1 MFGVPQ
7 RREASR
13 LAGGDVEDGTGHGQM
28 KSPSQKPEQ
37 GQRKLMTYIAISV
50 AVFLCLLGLQRFLAL
65 GGVSVRADAPVC
77 WSVGCCSCR
86 CRDCCCCCRCRSH
99 LPSLARPP
107 LHPPHPA
114 PAPTPPTPQHLRTD
128 TFPDSFRI
136 AVIADLDQ
144 GSKREGKQ
152 SWYSLY
158 MTGTLRRKGE
168 AYDVTWDAPAEVA
181 TAHNEAGRGCEL
193 SELVRYNDALYTF
206 DDRSGIMFQVM
217 NPARSDAAEAPYLVP
232 RHIFMEGSGEG
243 GDKGLKIEWAT
254 VKDSALVVGS
264 FGKEFTNNKGEISHS
279 NNLWTVL
286 YKADG
291 TAAHV
296 NWKPNYDAMR
306 ATLGYSHPAYLLHEA
321 AAWSPHHRKWYVLP
335 RRVSR
340 EPYDD
345 VSDEKRGSN
354 LIVMASHDF
363 KEVTSTTVGVS
374 ACREGGW
381 GKGAGAC
388 ARARGLP
395 PGTHTHAHHALS
407 LPLRAR
413 PADGHARARLFQ
425 RKVPS
430 RLARHGAHCA
440 QERGERGSGHAAHLL
455 YSVRREARLRRQRV
469 ARAAGGAAPAH

>member
-1 MFGVPQ
+1 M
-7 RREASR
+7 
-13 LAGGDVEDGTGHGQM
+13 
-28 KSPSQKPEQ
+28 
-37 GQRKLMTYIAISV
+37 
-50 AVFLCLLGLQRFLAL
+50 
-65 GGVSVRADAPVC
+65 
-77 WSVGCCSCR
+77 
-86 CRDCCCCCRCRSH
+86 
-99 LPSLARPP
+99 
-107 LHPPHPA
+107 
-114 PAPTPPTPQHLRTD
+114 QHLRTD

-144 GSKREGKQ
+144 SSKREGKQ

-168 AYDVTWDAPAEVA
+168 AYDVSWDAPAEVA

-193 SELVRYNDALYTF
+193 SELVRYGDGLYTF

-217 NPARSDAAEAPYLVP
+217 NPARSDAAEAPFLVP
-232 RHIFMEGSGEG
+232 RHIFMEGSGDG

-254 VKDSALVVGS
+254 VKDGGLVVGS
-264 FGKEFTNNKGEISHS
+264 FGKEYTNNKGEISHS

-321 AAWSPHHRKWYVLP
+321 AAWSPHHRRWYILP

-354 LIVMASHDF
+354 LIIMASHDF
-363 KEVTSTTVGVS
+363 KEVTSTTVGV
-374 ACREGGW
+374 
-381 GKGAGAC
+381 
-388 ARARGLP
+388 RA
-395 PGTHTHAHHALS
+395 AAVAS
-407 LPLRAR
+407 
-413 PADGHARARLFQ
+413 Q
-425 RKVPS
+425 RKFRKRAVQRKRG
-430 RLARHGAHCA
+430 RLA
-440 QERGERGSGHAAHLL
+440 AALASHLFPL
-455 YSVRREARLRRQRV
+455 ARNSSPPPPPHPPPPPPLLPRLSRPS
-469 ARAAGGAAPAH
+469 AAFPA

>member
-1 MFGVPQ
+1 
-7 RREASR
+7 
-13 LAGGDVEDGTGHGQM
+13 
-28 KSPSQKPEQ
+28 
-37 GQRKLMTYIAISV
+37 
-50 AVFLCLLGLQRFLAL
+50 
-65 GGVSVRADAPVC
+65 
-77 WSVGCCSCR
+77 
-86 CRDCCCCCRCRSH
+86 
-99 LPSLARPP
+99 
-107 LHPPHPA
+107 
-114 PAPTPPTPQHLRTD
+114 
-128 TFPDSFRI
+128 
-136 AVIADLDQ
+136 
-144 GSKREGKQ
+144 
-152 SWYSLY
+152 
-158 MTGTLRRKGE
+158 
-168 AYDVTWDAPAEVA
+168 
-181 TAHNEAGRGCEL
+181 
-193 SELVRYNDALYTF
+193 
-206 DDRSGIMFQVM
+206 MFQVM

-254 VKDSALVVGS
+254 VKDNALVVGS

-374 ACREGGW
+374 ARGEEEGG
-381 GKGAGAC
+381 GGRL
-388 ARARGLP
+388 ARARGP
-395 PGTHTHAHHALS
+395 RWRSHAPHAH
-407 LPLRAR
+407 AR
-413 PADGHARARLFQ
+413 TLAFNCCARTCADGHARARLFQ
-425 RKVPS
+425 RKVPA

-455 YSVRREARLRRQRV
+455 YSVRREARQRRQRV

>member
-65 GGVSVRADAPVC
+65 GGVSVRAAQCCAQRVGKTRPLLGI
-77 WSVGCCSCR
+77 GCCSCR
-86 CRDCCCCCRCRSH
+86 CRDCCCCCCSRLS
-99 LPSLARPP
+99 SLAPP
-107 LHPPHPA
+107 PCTSHPA
-114 PAPTPPTPQHLRTD
+114 PAPTPPPPQHLRTD

-158 MTGTLRRKGE
+158 MTGTLRCKGE
-168 AYDVTWDAPAEVA
+168 AYDITWDAPAEVA

-264 FGKEFTNNKGEISHS
+264 FGKEFTNNKGEIIHS
-279 NNLWTVL
+279 NNLWAVSVD
-286 YKADG
+286 KAG
-291 TAAHV
+291 VATHV
-296 NWKPNYDAMR
+296 NWKPYYDAMR
-306 ATLGYSHPAYLLHEA
+306 TQLGFVHPAYLLHETIV
-321 AAWSPHHRKWYVLP
+321 WSTIHRKWYVFP
-335 RRVSR
+335 RRVSK
-340 EPYDD
+340 EAYDD
-345 VSDEKRGSN
+345 KLDEKRGSN
-354 LIVMASHDF
+354 MIIMASHDF
-363 KEVTSTTVGVS
+363 SQVSSTTVGVS
-374 ACREGGW
+374 WLGGRRSA
-381 GKGAGAC
+381 GGAQQPSPC
-388 ARARGLP
+388 ARP
-395 PGTHTHAHHALS
+395 HSLS
-407 LPLRAR
+407 LPLS
-413 PADGHARARLFQ
+413 
-425 RKVPS
+425 PS
-430 RLARHGAHCA
+430 SLSLLPPSLPCACRRRRQSAASPQPSSCLAPEMASSLR
-440 QERGERGSGHAAHLL
+440 S
-455 YSVRREARLRRQRV
+455 SLRRMQSWALR
-469 ARAAGGAAPAH
+469 RPL